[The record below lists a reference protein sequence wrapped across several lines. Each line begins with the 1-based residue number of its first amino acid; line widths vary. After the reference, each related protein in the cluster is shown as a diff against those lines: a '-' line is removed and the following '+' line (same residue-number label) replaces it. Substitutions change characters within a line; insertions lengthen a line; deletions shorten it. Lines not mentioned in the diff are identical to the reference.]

1 MKFIIEKKI
10 FIDALNT
17 VSRVIPS
24 HHSNENFKAIKIE
37 CFSDKMILKTT
48 DSLISMEYYIE
59 QEKDNHI
66 ILTIIEEGETLIPA
80 RNFLDIIKK
89 LPTDAI
95 QISIENKNMNIIS
108 GQSEF
113 NMPTYDAQE
122 FYELPSVSRD
132 KKISINSKIFNN
144 IAKETIFCTAQNEQ
158 RPVLEGVNM
167 VLNEKKLIATA
178 TDSHR
183 LSKRKLMLENVENDK
198 TFDIIVPK
206 KSMQDVQKIV
216 ETKEQ
221 VIDIYYEDNRVAFYL
236 DNMIYRV
243 SLIGGKYPNTD
254 KLIPSQ
260 YECTTVV
267 NSRLFRDGVD
277 RVSIVSRD
285 DKNDIVKIFI
295 NEDTIKLVSDSKEL
309 GRAEEIID
317 ANNELKNAT
326 FKIAVSAKFLKD
338 AIDAINSENIIIKFS
353 GELTAFTIEPSDY
366 HREIIQVLLPVRTY

>member
-1 MKFIIEKKI
+1 MKFIIDKKI

-59 QEKDNHI
+59 QEKDNHTV
-66 ILTIIEEGETLIPA
+66 LTIIEEGETLIPA

-122 FYELPSVSRD
+122 FYELPSVSRE

-221 VIDIYYEDNRVAFYL
+221 AIDIYYEDNRVAFYL